1 MIDPM
6 TEIHIHPVQNKQDL
20 EEFITFPWTVYAK
33 DPHWVPPLINDR
45 KEFLDPDHNAFFE
58 HARAQYFIARRGESN
73 VGTIAAFT
81 NDRYNEFHGENR
93 GWFGFFEV
101 LEDPKAAAALFN
113 AVEVWVRNAGH
124 DSILGPAQFSTNDEL
139 GLLVEGFDDPPR
151 ILMTYNPPYY
161 ADYILSAGYHKVMD
175 LWAHSLEMEGYEE
188 RIPEKLV
195 RVTNKIRKR
204 GNFSVRQVNMKKY
217 DEDVEIVKYVYNR
230 SWERNWGFVPFT
242 DPEMD
247 KLAADLKMIID
258 PVLSVVV
265 EKDGEPIGFGLLLPD
280 MNQPLL
286 KAYPRPGVPEAFTML
301 KLLWHWK
308 VRRKTTWVR
317 GFALGVIPEYRGR
330 GVDAIM
336 YLELIKG
343 ALARGYKWA
352 EMSWTLENN
361 DMVNRSVELI
371 GGSRYKVYRMYEKRF

>member
-1 MIDPM
+1 M
-6 TEIHIHPVQNKQDL
+6 TEIHIHPVQNKTDL
-20 EEFITFPWTVYAK
+20 EEFITFPWTVYAD
-33 DPHWVPPLINDR
+33 DPYWVPPLIEER
-45 KEFLDPDHNAFFE
+45 KEFLDPERNAFFE
-58 HARAQYFIARRGESN
+58 HARAQYFIAKRGDQN

-81 NDRYNEFHGENR
+81 NDRYNEFQDENR
-93 GWFGFFEV
+93 AWFGFFEV
-101 LEDPKAAAALFN
+101 LRDPEAAAALLN
-113 AVEVWVRNAGH
+113 TVEEWAKAAGH

-139 GLLVEGFDDPPR
+139 GLLVEGFDDSPR

-161 ADYILSAGYHKVMD
+161 ADYILAAGYSKAMD
-175 LWAHSLEMEGYEE
+175 LWAQSLNVEGYEKK
-188 RIPEKLV
+188 IPEKLT
-195 RVTNKIRKR
+195 RVVEKMRKR
-204 GNFSVRQVNMKKY
+204 GNFDVRPVNMKRY
-217 DEDVEIVKYVYNR
+217 DEDTEIVKKIYNK

-242 DPEMD
+242 DPEME
-247 KLAADLKMIID
+247 KLAADLKMILD
-258 PVLSVVV
+258 PVLSVIV
-265 EKDGEPIGFGLLLPD
+265 EKDGEPVGFGLLLPD

-286 KAYPRPGVPEAFTML
+286 KAYPRPGVPEAWTML

-308 VRRKTTWVR
+308 VRRKMTWVR

-361 DMVNRSVELI
+361 DMVNRSVEMI
-371 GGSRYKVYRMYEKRF
+371 GGFRYKNYRMYEKQI